1 MASRLKSGRF
11 IGAATSESAR
21 RQLMQP
27 VPCWEKV
34 WVVPE
39 DAAPGSTLKVLRW
52 MKTDKKQ
59 QFSDDEDTVDEPL
72 APLPDEPL
80 QDEEDD
86 EEKDQ
91 DDNADSGA
99 PASRDVSEPVTAQP
113 SVAPDDVETEPKPH
127 PLSISL
133 IPDSE
138 APTNAE
144 IVDDGTLDSS
154 LNPSLAVPA
163 SLSGVGVGEQLDGTI
178 DGIDMRQFAAGVEA
192 FDPNAVEDQVMQ
204 DALQNGMPEILGK

>member
-1 MASRLKSGRF
+1 
-11 IGAATSESAR
+11 
-21 RQLMQP
+21 MQP

-39 DAAPGSTLKVLRW
+39 SAAPGSTLKVLRW

-59 QFSDDEDTVDEPL
+59 QFSDDEDAVDEPL
-72 APLPDEPL
+72 APLPDEPIHD
-80 QDEEDD
+80 DEEE

-91 DDNADSGA
+91 DETADSGA
-99 PASRDVSEPVTAQP
+99 PPVSRDVSEPVTIQA
-113 SVAPDDVETEPKPH
+113 SVPPEDREVESKPH

-138 APTNAE
+138 TPTNE
-144 IVDDGTLDSS
+144 GVVDDGTLESS

-163 SLSGVGVGEQLDGTI
+163 SLSGVTVGAHLDGAI
-178 DGIDMRQFAAGVEA
+178 DGIDMRQFGAGVED

-204 DALQNGMPEILGK
+204 DALQNGMPDMLGK